1 MGTHHILII
10 LQSRNGHRSY
20 LRHHHISQ
28 TNANRPK
35 VAIIYCAGC
44 QNFASSHTTHKKN
57 IARGTTDSGYYGF
70 ETWIILGVKTNTNSS
85 FSTFSLPPLLG
96 DHLSHL
102 NVIHLVH
109 RHHLYNGQTT
119 YIVAKN
125 ITENSSNIPSCN
137 SCTML
142 QTFLAH
148 LPFNLLLR
156 APSPSKGSHPLPI
169 VQFV

>member
-1 MGTHHILII
+1 MGTDHIFVITTLVKRMQIDPRLPLFIVQGARI
-10 LQSRNGHRSY
+10 LHQVIPHTKKTLPEEQRT
-20 LRHHHISQ
+20 Q
-28 TNANRPK
+28 
-35 VAIIYCAGC
+35 AIE
-44 QNFASSHTTHKKN
+44 
-57 IARGTTDSGYYGF
+57 F

-156 APSPSKGSHPLPI
+156 APSPSNGSHPLPI